1 MAVDEREAEE
11 ALLRD
16 GEEWWDEGG
25 DYEDDEKEVEDG
37 ANVEGV
43 GR

>member
-11 ALLRD
+11 ASLRD

-25 DYEDDEKEVEDG
+25 DYEDDERRSKMERTWRG
-37 ANVEGV
+37 
-43 GR
+43 